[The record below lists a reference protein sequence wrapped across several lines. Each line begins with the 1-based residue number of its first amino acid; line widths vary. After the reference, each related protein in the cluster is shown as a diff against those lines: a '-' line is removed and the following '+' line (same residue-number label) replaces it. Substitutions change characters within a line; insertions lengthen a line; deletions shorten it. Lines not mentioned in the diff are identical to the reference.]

1 MGKDCVDLH
10 CLKTQIKGDANE
22 SVAQIKPLGWIYI
35 YILVNSMGQTQTNNQ
50 NQSTINNN
58 GGNDQHH

>member
-35 YILVNSMGQTQTNNQ
+35 YIGEFNGPDPNQ
-50 NQSTINNN
+50 
-58 GGNDQHH
+58 